1 MTMQMTRSETANADI
16 AGFELTEEHKRLRE
30 QVRDFADTV
39 VAPAAYDY
47 DTRRS
52 LPYDIIA
59 EMGNM
64 GLFGLP
70 FPVEYGGQ
78 GKDYLSLC
86 LAVEQLGRVDQ
97 SIGVTLE
104 AGVGLGIMPVFRNGT
119 EAQRQEWMP
128 MLAGGKALAGFGLT
142 EAEAG
147 SDAAGTKTTAVLSDG
162 QWVINGTKQFITNS
176 GSEIT
181 KLVTITA
188 VTGEQRRADGSI
200 KKELSAI
207 LVPVPTPGFVQEPAY
222 DKVGWHTSDTHPLTL
237 TDVRVPE
244 ANLLGERGRGY
255 ADFLQ
260 TLDEG
265 RVAFAALCTGAAQGC
280 LEEAIRY
287 AKSRNVFGRAI
298 GSNQYIAFKI
308 ARMQARVHTARLAY
322 YDACFKLMAGK
333 PFKLEASIAKLVGSE
348 AAMDNARD
356 ATQIFGGYG
365 FLNENPVARHYRDS
379 KILEIGEGTSEVQL
393 MIVSRALGFEA

>member
-1 MTMQMTRSETANADI
+1 MTMQMTRSETANADV
-16 AGFELTEEHKRLRE
+16 AGFELTDEHKRLRD

-52 LPYDIIA
+52 LPYEIIA

-70 FPVEYGGQ
+70 FPVEHGGQ

-119 EAQRQEWMP
+119 DAQREEWMP
-128 MLAGGKALAGFGLT
+128 MLTSGKALAGFGLT

-147 SDAAGTKTTAVLSDG
+147 SDAAGTKTTAVLRDG

-188 VTGEQRRADGSI
+188 VTGEERRADGSI

-255 ADFLQ
+255 ANFLQ

-280 LEEAIRY
+280 LEEAMRY
-287 AKSRNVFGRAI
+287 AKERNVFGRSI

-308 ARMQARVHTARLAY
+308 ARMQARVHAARLAY

-393 MIVSRALGFEA
+393 MIISRALGFEA

>member
-16 AGFELTEEHKRLRE
+16 AGFELTEEHKRLRD

-52 LPYDIIA
+52 LPYEIIA

-188 VTGEQRRADGSI
+188 VTGEKRRADGSI

-280 LEEAIRY
+280 LEEAMRY

>member
-1 MTMQMTRSETANADI
+1 MTTTLTAR
-16 AGFELTEEHKRLRE
+16 GLTTYELSDEHRKLRDE
-30 QVRDFADTV
+30 VRDFADTV
-39 VAPAAYDY
+39 VAPAAYEY
-47 DTRRS
+47 DTKRE

-59 EMGNM
+59 TMGEM

-78 GKDYLSLC
+78 GKDYFSLC
-86 LAVEQLGRVDQ
+86 LAVEQLGRADQ

-104 AGVGLGIMPVFRNGT
+104 AGVGLGAMPIYRSGT
-119 EAQRQEWMP
+119 EAQKQEWLP
-128 MLAGGKALAGFGLT
+128 MLAQGRALAGFGLT

-147 SDAAGTKTTAVLSDG
+147 SDAAGTKTNARLENG

-176 GSEIT
+176 GTEIT

-188 VTGEQRRADGSI
+188 VTGESIRADGSI
-200 KKELSAI
+200 KKELTAI
-207 LVPVPTPGFVQEPAY
+207 LVPNGTPGFTVEPAY

-237 TDVRVPE
+237 VDVRVPE
-244 ANLLGERGRGY
+244 SNILGERGRGF
-255 ADFLQ
+255 ANFIQ

-280 LEEAIRY
+280 LEESMRY
-287 AKSRNVFGRAI
+287 AKTRNVFGKNI
-298 GSNQYIAFKI
+298 GSNQHIAFKI
-308 ARMQARVHTARLAY
+308 ARMQARVHAARLAY
-322 YDACFKLMAGK
+322 YDAALKLVNGV
-333 PFKLEASIAKLVGSE
+333 PFKMEASLAKMIGSE

-365 FLNENPVARHYRDS
+365 FMNENPVARHYRDS
-379 KILEIGEGTSEVQL
+379 KILEIGEGTTEVQL
-393 MIVSRALGFEA
+393 MIIARELGFDTF

>member
-1 MTMQMTRSETANADI
+1 MTMQMPRPELDV
-16 AGFELTEEHKRLRE
+16 AGFELTDEQRRLRDD
-30 QVRDFADTV
+30 VRDFADTV
-39 VAPAAYDY
+39 VAPAAYEY
-47 DTRRS
+47 DTKRS
-52 LPYDIIA
+52 LPYGIIA
-59 EMGNM
+59 EMGRM

-104 AGVGLGIMPVFRNGT
+104 AGVGLGAMPIYRSGN
-119 EAQRQEWMP
+119 EAQKQQWLP
-128 MLAGGKALAGFGLT
+128 MLARGEALAGFGLT
-142 EAEAG
+142 EADAG
-147 SDAAGTKTTAVLSDG
+147 SDASGTKTTAVLRDG
-162 QWVINGTKQFITNS
+162 EWVINGTKQFITNS

-181 KLVTITA
+181 RLVTITA
-188 VTGEQRRADGSI
+188 VTGEDHRADGSI

-207 LVPVPTPGFVQEPAY
+207 IVPSGTPGFVAEPVY

-255 ADFLQ
+255 ANFLT

-280 LEEAIRY
+280 LEEALRY
-287 AKSRNVFGRAI
+287 AKSRNVFGRPI
-298 GSNQYIAFKI
+298 GSNQHIAFKLS
-308 ARMQARVHTARLAY
+308 RMQARVHAARLAY
-322 YDACFKLMAGK
+322 YDAAFKLMAGA
-333 PFKLEASIAKLVGSE
+333 PFKMEASIAKLLGSE

-393 MIVSRALGFEA
+393 MIISRALGFDA